1 MSLEPGRCPRC
12 HQPNRC
18 TVAAQAGADAHCWC
32 MDQPCLDPANP
43 AVAAALPEGRGTAC
57 LCQACV
63 QQLAA
68 LGQAR

>member
-1 MSLEPGRCPRC
+1 MALEPDLCPRC

-18 TVAAQAGADAHCWC
+18 AVAAQTAGEQRCWC
-32 MDQPCLDPANP
+32 MDQPSLDLAKPD
-43 AVAAALPEGRGTAC
+43 VAAAVRERGGKAC

-68 LGQAR
+68 LR